1 MKSSLSLSYK
11 AFPALSKLP
20 QDVARSRFEKLARD
34 FYYSIDGI
42 KAMAVLI
49 GSGLIGLAAGLPF
62 GIVAASMGAGAG
74 IFAGSFAFNVIME
87 KAIRSK
93 LEGLAS
99 DTQPAA
105 SPEPPQSTPRH
116 SFAVLTDEERA
127 IRREKQA
134 AYLAK
139 RRGKAGPSVS
149 ASAKR
154 EEHPVSRSSG
164 GNQ

>member
-11 AFPALSKLP
+11 VFPELSELP
-20 QDVARSRFEKLARD
+20 QDLARSRFEELARD
-34 FYYSIDGI
+34 FYHSTAGI
-42 KAMAVLI
+42 KAVAVLL

-62 GIVAASMGAGAG
+62 GIVAASVGAGAG

-87 KAIRSK
+87 KAICSK
-93 LEGLAS
+93 LEAFAS
-99 DTQPAA
+99 DAQPAA
-105 SPEPPQSTPRH
+105 SPELPQSTPRH

-139 RRGKAGPSVS
+139 RRGKAGPGVGTS
-149 ASAKR
+149 ARHDERADPR
-154 EEHPVSRSSG
+154 ATG
-164 GNQ
+164 ANQ